1 MLPATRAKDGF
12 ADQNCLP
19 RGLSESSGQQMTAS
33 TAKKRFRVVLTV
45 FILGLL
51 VSGITA
57 FPLLAEMRLL
67 AKWLGVGD
75 AVSPVGHS
83 GLEFWILT
91 VRSGLEDMYARYPWI
106 AYGTDWLAF
115 GHIAIALFFFDPL
128 IRPSESRSVLYAGI
142 AACILLVPL
151 ALVCGAIRGI
161 PFYWRLIDCSF
172 GIFGVVP
179 LIYCVRLLPHLGSEQ
194 LNKTPLKLGK
204 A

>member
-1 MLPATRAKDGF
+1 M
-12 ADQNCLP
+12 
-19 RGLSESSGQQMTAS
+19 
-33 TAKKRFRVVLTV
+33 TV

-115 GHIAIALFFFDPL
+115 GHITIALFFFDPL

-172 GIFGVVP
+172 GILGVVP

-194 LNKTPLKLGK
+194 PNKTPLKLGK